1 MRVLVLG
8 GTGMLGFQLLKSGLK
23 SDIQFFAVVRNKKLL
38 YEKMS
43 SFPLDNI
50 FEIDD
55 INNFKVLSEIL
66 DLINPEFVINAIG
79 IIKQS
84 NFGKNYIANIEIN
97 SLLPHKLANLC
108 ESRQIRLIHIST
120 DCVFDGLKGSY
131 SLKDKPNAIDLYG
144 QSKYLGEIDYG
155 NHITLRTSIIGH
167 EISGNNYGLLEWFL
181 NSQEKVNGYNKAIFS
196 GVTTLELSKI
206 LINVVLKKNSPSGL
220 FQAASEPINKFKL
233 LVLIKKVYEKD
244 IEILPSDE
252 IIINRSLDGSRFNQI
267 FKYEVSPWDLMIE
280 ELKAEWK

>member
-23 SDIQFFAVVRNKKLL
+23 SDIEFFAVVRNKNLMC
-38 YEKMS
+38 EKMP

-50 FEIDD
+50 YEIED

-108 ESRQIRLIHIST
+108 ESRQIRLIHIR
-120 DCVFDGLKGSY
+120 K
-131 SLKDKPNAIDLYG
+131 
-144 QSKYLGEIDYG
+144 
-155 NHITLRTSIIGH
+155 H
-167 EISGNNYGLLEWFL
+167 
-181 NSQEKVNGYNKAIFS
+181 
-196 GVTTLELSKI
+196 
-206 LINVVLKKNSPSGL
+206 
-220 FQAASEPINKFKL
+220 
-233 LVLIKKVYEKD
+233 
-244 IEILPSDE
+244 
-252 IIINRSLDGSRFNQI
+252 
-267 FKYEVSPWDLMIE
+267 
-280 ELKAEWK
+280 